1 MKRLLLISFVLMLF
15 ANLSYAS
22 FPVLPTEQTEIAID
36 NITYQ
41 QAPWYISVKNAI
53 LFLATCIFGLAF
65 LSVFISEGF
74 IVNDREGPVVL
85 LLLPLL
91 LATASFFGSVFFGK
105 KIWGGRGNFRGSGD
119 GLAKKTL
126 IWIVSISI
134 FLFLFLSLIG
144 MGGSGM
150 GG

>member
-1 MKRLLLISFVLMLF
+1 MLF

-53 LFLATCIFGLAF
+53 LFFATCIFGFAF

-91 LATASFFGSVFFGK
+91 LAAASFFGSVFFGK

-119 GLAKKTL
+119 RLAKKTL

-134 FLFLFLSLIG
+134 FLFLFFSLIG

>member
-1 MKRLLLISFVLMLF
+1 
-15 ANLSYAS
+15 
-22 FPVLPTEQTEIAID
+22 LPTEQREITIV

-41 QAPWYISVKNAI
+41 LATWYISVKNAI
-53 LFLATCIFGLAF
+53 IFLATFIFGLVF
-65 LSVFISEGF
+65 LSLFISEGF

-85 LLLPLL
+85 LLLPLF

-105 KIWGGRGNFRGSGD
+105 KIWGSRGNFRGSGD

-134 FLFLFLSLIG
+134 FLFLFLSLISL
-144 MGGSGM
+144 GGSGM